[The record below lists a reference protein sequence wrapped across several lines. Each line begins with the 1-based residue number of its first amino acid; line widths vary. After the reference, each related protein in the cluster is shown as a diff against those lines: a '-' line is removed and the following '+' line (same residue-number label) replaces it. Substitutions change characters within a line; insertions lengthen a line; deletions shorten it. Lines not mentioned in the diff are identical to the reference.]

1 MTAPLRHRLA
11 VDLGTS
17 TTIAMMQWPDGRVRP
32 LLFDGSPLLS
42 SAVLLGGDGQL
53 HTGRDASHLGRG
65 TPERFEP
72 NPKRRIDD
80 DVVLLGQS
88 EVPVRDLLSAVL
100 GRVAVEARR
109 VAGHL
114 GDLTLTHPAAWGP
127 RRCAQLVEAA
137 ERAGLGRGRLVAEPV
152 AAATYF
158 AHTMLDR
165 FPPGSRVVVYDLGAG
180 TCDITVLRRGPHGF
194 DVVASDGLNDVG
206 GLDVDAA
213 IVAFLEATYGRLWTD
228 AVSRRQVWEDV
239 RNAKEMLSRT
249 SGTVIALPSLGKEA
263 PLGREQFDGLISPV
277 LRPTIALAKS
287 LIRDTAA
294 AAVPGASTAVVLVGG
309 ASRIPLVATLL
320 AETTGFPP
328 IVIEQPELVVAEGA
342 LHLGTGPAGAA
353 AAGPGG
359 FGAGPVSGP
368 GGFGAAGRA
377 GGPVPV
383 SGGPP
388 GGPAWAGPA
397 APVSGPGGPGVPVSG
412 PGGPAG
418 PVSGPGG
425 PAVPVSGIGGPA
437 GPVSGGFSPVSGTW
451 ASGEFTPAPGLAASG
466 TMPSGVGF
474 APGGLAPG
482 GGPVHGG
489 GLVPGGRPPARR
501 SGGLAVVAAVVA
513 ALVLLAGAGGTG
525 IWLLNRDDPGR
536 KTGNNNP
543 TTGSGQ
549 TGGATTGQ
557 GNGGNGAGKYQMAA
571 LPENLC
577 SKVDLGKLGI
587 SFEKESN
594 APTNT
599 RSVNAFVS
607 NASCNLLRGHGSYD
621 SLSVVLIAFVYADT
635 GQAVSNQKQ
644 TLDSAKG
651 ADPDTIVLTGVG
663 EEAFAARTLTQSSPQ
678 SQTLSYTIEARD
690 GNMRMTLYG
699 TSIRVQGQAFSDQE
713 RRQFAND
720 LGDVAKSTIG
730 KLGSG

>member
-1 MTAPLRHRLA
+1 MTSPPRHRLG

-42 SAVLLGGDGQL
+42 SAVLLGVDGQL
-53 HTGRDASHLGRG
+53 HTGRDAAHLGRG
-65 TPERFEP
+65 TPERLEP

-80 DVVLLGQS
+80 DMVLLGNA
-88 EVPVRDLLSAVL
+88 EVPVRELLAAVL
-100 GRVAVEARR
+100 GRVSLEARR

-127 RRCAQLVEAA
+127 RRCAQLLEAA
-137 ERAGLGRGRLVAEPV
+137 ERAGLGRGRLVPEPV

-194 DVVASDGLNDVG
+194 DIVASDGLNDVG

-213 IVAFLEATYGRLWTD
+213 IVGFLEATYGRLWTD

-249 SGTVIALPSLGKEA
+249 SGTVIALPALGKEA
-263 PLGREQFDGLISPV
+263 PLGREQFDGLIGPV

-287 LIRDTAA
+287 LILDTSG
-294 AAVPGASTAVVLVGG
+294 AAVPGAPTAVVLVGG

-320 AETTGFPP
+320 AEATGVPP

-342 LHLGTGPAGAA
+342 LHLGPAAVPGGAA
-353 AAGPGG
+353 T
-359 FGAGPVSGP
+359 
-368 GGFGAAGRA
+368 
-377 GGPVPV
+377 
-383 SGGPP
+383 
-388 GGPAWAGPA
+388 GPAWAGRAAAGTGQAPGFA
-397 APVSGPGGPGVPVSG
+397 GPSAPVSGPGGPAMPVSGGGPAMPVSAPGGPAMPVSG
-412 PGGPAG
+412 PGGPAM

-425 PAVPVSGIGGPA
+425 PAAPVSGVSGPA
-437 GPVSGGFSPVSGTW
+437 GPVSGGFGAVSGQW
-451 ASGEFTPAPGLAASG
+451 GSGEFTPAPGLAASG

-482 GGPVHGG
+482 GPGLAPGG
-489 GLVPGGRPPARR
+489 GRAPARRPGGR
-501 SGGLAVVAAVVA
+501 GGLAIVAAVAVA
-513 ALVLLAGAGGTG
+513 VLLLAGAAGTG
-525 IWLLNRDDPGR
+525 VWLLNRDDPGK
-536 KTGNNNP
+536 KTGNNSP

-549 TGGATTGQ
+549 TGGGATTGE
-557 GNGGNGAGKYQMAA
+557 NAGGPTAAKYQMSV

-577 SKVDLGKLGI
+577 SKVDIGKFA
-587 SFEKESN
+587 SSYEKELS
-594 APTNT
+594 APY
-599 RSVNAFVS
+599 SVRNVNSFVS
-607 NASCNLLRGHGSYD
+607 TAICSISRQRGND
-621 SLSVVLIAFVYADT
+621 TLSLTLTMYVYADT
-635 GQAVSNQKQ
+635 NQAVTAQRQ
-644 TLDSAKG
+644 ALDTAKVT
-651 ADPDTIVLTGVG
+651 DPNTIVLTGIG
-663 EEAFAARTLTQSSPQ
+663 EEAHVAQTGNQSS
-678 SQTLSYTIEARD
+678 STVESVTYTVEARD
-690 GNMRMTLYG
+690 GNLRMSLLGISTR
-699 TSIRVQGQAFSDQE
+699 IQGRSWTDQD

-720 LGDVAKSTIG
+720 LGDVVKTTIA